1 MASFDRGAFCLTKGR
16 RKMSDEHPGGGR
28 LAAAISN
35 AVVRHIAETT
45 GRGPTKART
54 TIGQDSIFVV
64 VQDTLTRGER
74 VLVEA
79 GDASVVLRM
88 REAWQHAMHAG
99 LNQEVEQLT
108 GRTVIGFMRSNC
120 IEPDLG
126 VEVFILEPNDADG
139 RFAEGDST

>member
-1 MASFDRGAFCLTKGR
+1 
-16 RKMSDEHPGGGR
+16 MSEEHPSGGR

-74 VLVEA
+74 VLVDA
-79 GDASVVLRM
+79 GDASIVLRL
-88 REAWQHAMHAG
+88 REAWQRAMQQR
-99 LNQEVEQLT
+99 LNHEVEQLT
-108 GRTVIGFMRSNC
+108 GRTVIGFMSSNT

-126 VEVFILEPNDADG
+126 VEVFILEPSDARG
-139 RFAEGDST
+139 RVAEGDST